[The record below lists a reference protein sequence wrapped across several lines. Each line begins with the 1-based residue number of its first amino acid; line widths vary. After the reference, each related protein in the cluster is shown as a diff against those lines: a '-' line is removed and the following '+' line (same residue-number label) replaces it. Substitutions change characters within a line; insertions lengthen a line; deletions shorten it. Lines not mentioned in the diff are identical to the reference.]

1 MTHDE
6 LIAAIPKTTRA
17 LDQIADRLSDEQ
29 LRQRRNDGHWSF
41 KEVIGHLRDVA
52 AIYSERIQLIGQVA
66 SPPFAPF
73 DPEKLV
79 AAGGYNSL
87 PAEQMTAELAGLECS
102 ITQLLSGLDEAGW
115 RRSGVHPTRGP
126 LTIEQLASSYVDHAN
141 DHVDDL
147 WERIGSC

>member
-6 LIAAIPKTTRA
+6 IITAIPKTARA
-17 LDQIADRLSDEQ
+17 LNQIADRLSDEQ

-52 AIYSERIQLIGQVA
+52 AVYNERIQVIGQVA
-66 SPPFAPF
+66 NATLAPF

-87 PAEQMTAELAGLECS
+87 PAARMIAELEGLERS

-115 RRSGVHPTRGP
+115 QRGGVHPTRGT
-126 LTIEQLASSYVDHAN
+126 LTIEQLASNYVEHAN